1 MSERNYTSHLEVL
14 QRRAE
19 TALERF
25 GFDAL
30 LLSAGKLKY
39 AFLDDR
45 PYPFVA
51 SPHFKQWVPLIEHP
65 GSWVV
70 VVPGRRPKVI
80 VVMPDDFWDRPPSTP
95 SGSWTNEVELVVVRC
110 ADDVVQHLPALPRL
124 AIVGEPDSGV
134 GSFIPNNPPRLLAFL
149 HHARGIK
156 TEYELDQLRAAA
168 RRAALGHRAARE
180 AFKAGESERDIHTA
194 YLVATGHTD
203 LDLPY
208 GSVVALNEHSAT
220 LHHQQQDKT
229 APYES
234 HSLLIDAGAEANG
247 YASDV
252 TRTWC
257 SRDADFEA
265 LIRAVTQAQLGLV
278 DAVRVG
284 VDFRLLHLQAHE
296 SIATILNNHG
306 IVKLGVEAAI
316 AAGITKTFFPH
327 GLGHLIGVQVHDV
340 GGWLDDEGAREIER
354 PSDHPFLRLGRRL
367 DAGMS
372 VTIEPGLYFIPSL
385 LAKLQQCKHSSAVN
399 WTLVRHLQ
407 TFGGIRIED
416 DVVCHDDGP
425 ENMSRDALTKLAV
438 PAHQGALGGVS
449 TCERRER

>member
-1 MSERNYTSHLEVL
+1 MSDRNYASHLRTL
-14 QRRAE
+14 QQRAE
-19 TALERF
+19 AALERF

-30 LLSAGKLKY
+30 LIPAGKVKQ

-45 PYPFVA
+45 PYPFVPN
-51 SPHFKQWVPLIEHP
+51 PHFKHWVPLTEHP

-70 VVPGRRPKVI
+70 VTPGKRPKAVVVI
-80 VVMPDDFWDRPPSTP
+80 PDDYWDRPPTTP
-95 SGSWTNEVELVVVRC
+95 SGPWTNELDLVVVR
-110 ADDVVQHLPALPRL
+110 APEDAAQHLPTYPRL
-124 AIVGEPDSGV
+124 AIVGEIDSGV
-134 GSFIPNNPPRLLAFL
+134 GIFTPNNPARLVAYL

-156 TEYELDQLRAAA
+156 TAYELDQMRAAA
-168 RRAALGHRAARE
+168 RRASLGHRAARE
-180 AFKAGESERDIHTA
+180 AFKAGASERDIHTA

-208 GSVVALNEHSAT
+208 GSVVALNDHSAT
-220 LHHQQQDKT
+220 LHYQQQERT

-234 HSLLIDAGAEANG
+234 HSLLIDAGAEVNG

-278 DAVRVG
+278 DAIRVG

-306 IVKLGVEAAI
+306 IVKLGAEAAI
-316 AAGITKTFFPH
+316 SAGITKYFFPH

-340 GGWLDDEGAREIER
+340 GGWLDDEGSREIER
-354 PSDHPFLRLGRRL
+354 PADHPFLRLGRRL
-367 DAGMS
+367 EAGMAL
-372 VTIEPGLYFIPSL
+372 TIEPGLYFIPSL
-385 LAKLQQCKHSSAVN
+385 LAKLQHCKHSASVN

-416 DVVCHDDGP
+416 ALVCHDGGP
-425 ENMSRDALTKLAV
+425 ENMSRDAITKLASPSRLDEV
-438 PAHQGALGGVS
+438 AAS
-449 TCERRER
+449 CDRRKH